1 MFDMMI
7 FLIELSVFFC
17 IRKKRGDQI
26 LFNWNPQK
34 VVISQHF
41 SKDDLK
47 PSIAHQ
53 VAGLSPKSSQ
63 VNKDTDDKVSDS
75 DEEFSRY

>member
-1 MFDMMI
+1 LWTIMFDMMI

-47 PSIAHQ
+47 PSIA
-53 VAGLSPKSSQ
+53 
-63 VNKDTDDKVSDS
+63 
-75 DEEFSRY
+75 Y